1 VTLITATLKAVK
13 GKMCGGSPVFPNPV
27 PGGTPTGTPNSFQ
40 TPPKQTADSTHQLLL
55 KPE

>member
-1 VTLITATLKAVK
+1 
-13 GKMCGGSPVFPNPV
+13 MCGGSPVFPNPV

-40 TPPKQTADSTHQLLL
+40 TPPKQTADSTHQLTL